1 MKNQNNVTPGHGLL
15 EKFLSKK
22 RAKMANHLIQKHSA
36 HNRILDIGCG
46 VIPLFLMSTNF
57 DEKVGIDPSVNNSYK
72 NYKDQEL
79 DLIGFDIETNQT
91 LPFTDNSFDTVTML
105 AVFEHIEQEK
115 LPQVMK
121 EIRRI
126 LKPNGIFIMTT
137 PCPWSDKLLRVLAKF
152 HLVSQEGMDEHKG
165 AYGHKDLAKY
175 LSAGGFDINKM
186 GFGYFELFLNSWA
199 VAKK

>member
-1 MKNQNNVTPGHGLL
+1 MNSQKNVTPGHGLL

-22 RAKMANHLIQKHSA
+22 RAKVANQLIKRHSVRG
-36 HNRILDIGCG
+36 RILDIGCG
-46 VIPLFLMSTNF
+46 VIPLFLISTNF
-57 DEKVGIDPSVNNSYK
+57 NEKFGIDPYI
-72 NYKDQEL
+72 NYQHQEN
-79 DLIGFDIETNQT
+79 ETNKLNLLKFDVENNQV
-91 LPFTDNSFDTVTML
+91 LPFEDNFFDVVTML

-115 LPQVMK
+115 LSQTMK

-126 LKPNGIFIMTT
+126 LKPEGIFIMTT

-165 AYGHKDLAKY
+165 AYRHKDLAKY
-175 LSAGGFDINKM
+175 LSKGGFDINKM